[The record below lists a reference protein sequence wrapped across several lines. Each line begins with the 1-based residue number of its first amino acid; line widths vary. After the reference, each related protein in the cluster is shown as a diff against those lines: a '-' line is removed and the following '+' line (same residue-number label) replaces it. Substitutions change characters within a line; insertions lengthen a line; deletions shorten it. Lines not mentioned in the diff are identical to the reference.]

1 MSRQIA
7 REQPRLR
14 VNVVKIGAGGPSR
27 CIAENTGGR
36 VYNSTNAAELAKQ
49 LKLAS
54 KEVSSNAKC
63 D

>member
-1 MSRQIA
+1 V
-7 REQPRLR
+7 
-14 VNVVKIGAGGPSR
+14 VNIGTGGPSR

-36 VYNSTNAAELAKQ
+36 VYSSNNAAELGKQ

-54 KEVSSNAKC
+54 KEVASNAKC